1 MKGKEVE
8 GADTDLAE
16 SLISAAYK
24 VSYVIEENG

>member
-1 MKGKEVE
+1 MKEKEVQ

-16 SLISAAYK
+16 SLTSAGYK